1 MLLHEPNGAYVCPYF
16 FSMIDDENIQF
27 GTLMDLLT
35 HPQVSYAILTVRTFM
50 LHGYEYAIDQ

>member
-1 MLLHEPNGAYVCPYF
+1 
-16 FSMIDDENIQF
+16 MIDDENIPF
-27 GTLMDLLT
+27 GTLMDFLT